1 MSNKTN
7 EEKLRILKERLAQIK
22 QKEESSS
29 NSIKTE
35 NKDIETTESIEIPT
49 KRKKR
54 FYSSLPVKIILLA
67 VIAYSISYT
76 YNNIK
81 NPIVDKEDPNKTNST
96 EEVLTYSLDLEGHNI
111 AITETYDEESSA
123 KAIVNDLRVKGFKA
137 NYFYL
142 PNKSNSNQE
151 VYKVFIGPYENEK
164 ETNQWIENLDKEISI
179 INLND
184 GSILRHIKSSAQI
197 QMEKENA
204 EKEKIAKQ
212 REEEARI
219 AKEKEEARIAKEKE
233 EARIAKEKEEKERL
247 RLEEIKKIKKEN
259 IEELKKEGKIAITY
273 TYNFTLT
280 NDNEGFLSIN
290 NNAGYPRIKQI
301 FTDISSKNG
310 VEMIVKN
317 TKAIMESKGVKLDDI
332 SFEKSGTIV
341 TFYKGDLKNVLV
353 NN

>member
-29 NSIKTE
+29 ISVKTE
-35 NKDIETTESIEIPT
+35 NKDVETPESIEIPT

-54 FYSSLPVKIILLA
+54 FYSSLPVKIILLT

-81 NPIVDKEDPNKTNST
+81 NPIVDKENTNKTNST
-96 EEVLTYSLDLEGHNI
+96 EEVLTYTLDLEGHNI
-111 AITETYDEESSA
+111 AITGTYDEESSA

-151 VYKVFIGPYENEK
+151 VYQVFIGPYENEK

-204 EKEKIAKQ
+204 EKERIAKQ

-219 AKEKEEARIAKEKE
+219 AKEKEEARITKEKE

-247 RLEEIKKIKKEN
+247 RLEEIE
-259 IEELKKEGKIAITY
+259 ITY

-317 TKAIMESKGVKLDDI
+317 TKAIMETKGVKLDDI
-332 SFEKSGTIV
+332 SFEKSGAIV
-341 TFYKGDLKNVLV
+341 PFYKGDLKNVLV

>member
-1 MSNKTN
+1 
-7 EEKLRILKERLAQIK
+7 
-22 QKEESSS
+22 
-29 NSIKTE
+29 
-35 NKDIETTESIEIPT
+35 
-49 KRKKR
+49 
-54 FYSSLPVKIILLA
+54 
-67 VIAYSISYT
+67 
-76 YNNIK
+76 
-81 NPIVDKEDPNKTNST
+81 
-96 EEVLTYSLDLEGHNI
+96 
-111 AITETYDEESSA
+111 
-123 KAIVNDLRVKGFKA
+123 
-137 NYFYL
+137 
-142 PNKSNSNQE
+142 NSNQE

-197 QMEKENA
+197 QIEKENA
-204 EKEKIAKQ
+204 EKERIAKQ

-219 AKEKEEARIAKEKE
+219 AKEKEEARITKEKE
-233 EARIAKEKEEKERL
+233 EARIAKEKEEKEKL
-247 RLEEIKKIKKEN
+247 RLEEIEKIKKEN

-317 TKAIMESKGVKLDDI
+317 TKAIMETKGVKLDDI
-332 SFEKSGTIV
+332 SFEKSGAIV
-341 TFYKGDLKNVLV
+341 PFYKGDLKNVLV

>member
-1 MSNKTN
+1 
-7 EEKLRILKERLAQIK
+7 LRILKERLAQIK

-219 AKEKEEARIAKEKE
+219 AKEKE
-233 EARIAKEKEEKERL
+233 
-247 RLEEIKKIKKEN
+247 
-259 IEELKKEGKIAITY
+259 
-273 TYNFTLT
+273 
-280 NDNEGFLSIN
+280 
-290 NNAGYPRIKQI
+290 
-301 FTDISSKNG
+301 
-310 VEMIVKN
+310 
-317 TKAIMESKGVKLDDI
+317 
-332 SFEKSGTIV
+332 
-341 TFYKGDLKNVLV
+341 
-353 NN
+353 